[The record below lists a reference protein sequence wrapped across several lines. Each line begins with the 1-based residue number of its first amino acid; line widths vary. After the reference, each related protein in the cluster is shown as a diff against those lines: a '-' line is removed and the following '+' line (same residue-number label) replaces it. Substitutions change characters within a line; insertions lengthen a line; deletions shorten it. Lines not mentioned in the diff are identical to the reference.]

1 MFNVEFMTGAV
12 LLSTLHVTLVLAV
25 LYVLFRIGQK
35 VYRHLGADQ
44 PLNIKWELA
53 FMAVFLIF
61 TLLVGGAGQPKITI
75 DVPKS
80 RELIEYENDRRDITI
95 VPSEPRTKDLEGFTP
110 LKQGD

>member
-1 MFNVEFMTGAV
+1 MFGVEFMSGAV
-12 LLSTLHVTLVLAV
+12 LLSTLHVTLVLVV

-35 VYRHLGADQ
+35 VYRNLQEDQ
-44 PLNIKWELA
+44 SLNIKWELA

-61 TLLVGGAGQPKITI
+61 TLLVGGAGQPKIAI

-80 RELIEYENDRRDITI
+80 RELIEYQNNQGEII
-95 VPSEPRTKDLEGFTP
+95 VVPAEPRTEDLEGFTP